1 MPSVEYTVWT
11 SEGIQAYTGKVT
23 KWLDGLD
30 DCMFFIWTH
39 FSLPTPKSKACVFC
53 RTKYK
58 NMYVVWKR
66 KHFMGTSTAFTSS
79 SLEELTSFICR
90 NGYQLCSKMF
100 HNFLCFSFPKKGNN
114 TCKNELIYELQLI
127 KSRAKYNLK
136 LILPLF

>member
-1 MPSVEYTVWT
+1 MKEKTLYGDIYSV
-11 SEGIQAYTGKVT
+11 
-23 KWLDGLD
+23 L
-30 DCMFFIWTH
+30 
-39 FSLPTPKSKACVFC
+39 
-53 RTKYK
+53 
-58 NMYVVWKR
+58 
-66 KHFMGTSTAFTSS
+66 TAFTSS

-114 TCKNELIYELQLI
+114 TCKTELIYELQLI